1 MNVFSFCWPFTETNT
16 HKNSSRKSPAKV
28 KSNLEGW
35 RALKLPFELQC
46 PQKWK
51 HCSNPCKCSKR
62 PYNTPNTQID
72 LGLWSSYTIWLC
84 SQTQVW
90 LPKASEIGSLVVV
103 RWASEISLSSF
114 VSDNFQ
120 SKTIQTY
127 SKTARWAK
135 ERSESNKRK
144 SEHCA
149 PIGKVTF
156 WWGQLKT
163 GMHWPN
169 FKIIFLPW
177 TFQTRL
183 HDEIV
188 MSYPWYEHAERV
200 TID

>member
-1 MNVFSFCWPFTETNT
+1 M
-16 HKNSSRKSPAKV
+16 KNITITIRASVPAKNESTARILANAQKDHTIPLIPRLTWACDHPTVQFDYACNIRVGKKPRSDYPGQV
-28 KSNLEGW
+28 KLEVW
-35 RALKLPFELQC
+35 
-46 PQKWK
+46 
-51 HCSNPCKCSKR
+51 
-62 PYNTPNTQID
+62 
-72 LGLWSSYTIWLC
+72 WSS
-84 SQTQVW
+84 SGQVK
-90 LPKASEIGSLVVV
+90 LASVVLLV
-103 RWASEISLSSF
+103 IIPIKN
-114 VSDNFQ
+114 NF
-120 SKTIQTY
+120 KH
-127 SKTARWAK
+127 KTARWAK